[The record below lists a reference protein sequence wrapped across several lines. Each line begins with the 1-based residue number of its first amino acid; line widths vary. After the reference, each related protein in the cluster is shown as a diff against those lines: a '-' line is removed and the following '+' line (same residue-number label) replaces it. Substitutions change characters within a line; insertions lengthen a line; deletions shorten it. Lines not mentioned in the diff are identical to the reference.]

1 MTIYGKASAM
11 NYYTYLKTL
20 RAGIAQDAGEFLE
33 EEHPRDKG
41 RFTEKPE
48 TAAKRDEMDVLSP
61 SEGAENGGGDVSD
74 EEYEAAVDKAISTHD
89 WNGVNELVDRAAKA
103 RGFSVHEP
111 KVLMSEEDKD
121 LARNKASRYSN
132 YEDEE
137 DRESAD
143 AAIAEGIE
151 FTDSLPDRMLVFRA
165 VSAKSEGDVRTGEW
179 AGECWAIDAPTAANF
194 GGHNGSNFIIC
205 GEVDKKDCDLAE
217 MASLF
222 AQNSSFGDADSEFE
236 VRVDGEFVDGQHVIP
251 ISQAKGYRRP
261 YSAMRYYEKDGVL
274 KCGDAATYDDSGRL
288 IPLSRRFNSASKS
301 LRE

>member
-1 MTIYGKASAM
+1 MTMTICGKESAM
-11 NYYTYLKTL
+11 NYYAYLKTI
-20 RAGIAQDAGEFLE
+20 RANTAQDAAEFRE

-48 TAAKRDEMDVLSP
+48 TAAKRDEMDVLQK
-61 SEGAENGGGDVSD
+61 GGGDVSD

-89 WNGVNELVDRAAKA
+89 WNGVYELVDRAAKA
-103 RGFSVHEP
+103 RGFSVHDP
-111 KVLMSEEDKD
+111 KVLMSAEDKER
-121 LARNKASRYSN
+121 ARDKASRFAE
-132 YEDEE
+132 YEDDE

-143 AAIAEGIE
+143 AAIEEGIE

-222 AQNSSFGDADSEFE
+222 AQNSSFGEDDSEFE

-251 ISQAKGYRRP
+251 ISQVRGYRRP
-261 YSAMRYYEKDGVL
+261 YSAMRYYEKDGIL